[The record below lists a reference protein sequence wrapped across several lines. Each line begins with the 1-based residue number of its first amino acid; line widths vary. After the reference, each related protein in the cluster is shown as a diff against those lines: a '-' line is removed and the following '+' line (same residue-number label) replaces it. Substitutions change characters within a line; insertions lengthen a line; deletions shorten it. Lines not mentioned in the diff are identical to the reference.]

1 MKRPISMPKGMSRRH
16 FLSHLAQTSLAL
28 PALSWLEHMRAH
40 AADIQKQGKSVI
52 LLWMSGGPATI
63 DMWDLKPGAPTGG
76 EFKPIQTNVPGIQ
89 ISEHLPRIAKI
100 MDKLAI
106 IRSMSTVEA
115 DHSRGTYKMHTG
127 YRPSNSMQ
135 HPSFGALVAHQLG
148 PKVDIDLP
156 HFISINTPS
165 VGPGFLGMAYAPFV
179 VNSPGRP
186 IQNLQLPTGVTPLRM
201 RNRLG
206 YLEFIENRFI
216 SERRGT
222 AAVDHKKVYEK
233 AVRLMTSDQLDAFR
247 IDKEPESVRERYG
260 DTSFGRG
267 CLIARRLVEV
277 GVSFVEVGL
286 GGWDTHS
293 NTFEAHRTRL
303 QPTVDQA
310 MSALIEDLVSR
321 GLYEKTLVVWMG
333 EFGRTPRINQ
343 NVGRDHY
350 ARAWSVVLGGCG
362 LAGGAVI
369 GRTNEDG
376 TQVVDR
382 PVDTPDLIATFCK
395 ALGIPTDL
403 KFMTPN
409 GRPYWV
415 VDRNSGAAPIH
426 ELFT

>member
-1 MKRPISMPKGMSRRH
+1 MRNRLANRGGMTRRH
-16 FLSHLAQTSLAL
+16 FLSHLATTSLAI
-28 PALSWLEHMRAH
+28 PALSWLENMRAH
-40 AADIQKQGKSVI
+40 ADQIRKQGKSVI

-63 DMWDLKPGAPTGG
+63 DMWDMKPGAETGG
-76 EFKPIQTNVPGIQ
+76 EFKPISTSVPDIH
-89 ISEHLPRIAKI
+89 ISEYLPETAKI
-100 MDKLAI
+100 MHHLAI

-165 VGPGFLGMAYAPFV
+165 VGPCFLGMAYAPFV
-179 VNSPGRP
+179 VNNPGSPIANIKP
-186 IQNLQLPTGVTPLRM
+186 PSGVDSIRQ
-201 RNRLG
+201 RSRLA
-206 YLEFIENRFI
+206 YLSFIERDFI
-216 SERRGT
+216 RQKRGR
-222 AAVDHKKVYEK
+222 AAQDHMDVYQK
-233 AVRLMTSDQLDAFR
+233 AVRLMTSDQLKAFDLSKEDER
-247 IDKEPESVRERYG
+247 IKERYG
-260 DTSFGRG
+260 DNSFGRG
-267 CLIARRLVEV
+267 CLIARRLVEA

-303 QPTVDQA
+303 QPTVDKA
-310 MSALIEDLVSR
+310 LSALVTDLVSR

-362 LAGGAVI
+362 IAGGAVV
-369 GRTNEDG
+369 GKTNADG

-403 KFMTPN
+403 KFITPN

-415 VDRNSGAAPIH
+415 VDRNAGAGPIE